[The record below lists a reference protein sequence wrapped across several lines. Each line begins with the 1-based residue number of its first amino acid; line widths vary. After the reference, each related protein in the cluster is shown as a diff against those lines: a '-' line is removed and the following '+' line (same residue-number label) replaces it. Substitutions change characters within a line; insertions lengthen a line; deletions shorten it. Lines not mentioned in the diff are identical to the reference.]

1 MRGTG
6 LTEGSGE
13 SEGTNAPGPSPEED
27 PELARIRAELVR
39 ELRESAARPNPV
51 GGGPGVPEGPG
62 VVPLNQGTLG
72 PFLKG
77 HSRVVLDL
85 WAPWCGPC
93 RALSPTVERMSMR
106 FWPGVA
112 FGKVNTDEEPG
123 LAAGWGVQS
132 IPTLLFFRAGRLVD
146 RTVGVLAPDHLEAR
160 IRRSLAPP
168 EVPSQEA

>member
-1 MRGTG
+1 MTEVFKGSVGTKARG
-6 LTEGSGE
+6 
-13 SEGTNAPGPSPEED
+13 PGPEED
-27 PELARIRAELVR
+27 PELDRIRAQLVQELKAGV
-39 ELRESAARPNPV
+39 ARPQPV
-51 GGGPGVPEGPG
+51 GGGSRVPDGPG
-62 VVPLNQGTLG
+62 VTSLNQGTVG

-77 HSRVVLDL
+77 HPRVVLDL

-93 RALSPTVERMSMR
+93 RALSPVVERMSVR

-132 IPTLLFFRAGRLVD
+132 IPTLLFFREGRLVD
-146 RTVGVLAPDHLEAR
+146 RAVGVLAPEHLEAR

-168 EVPSQEA
+168 EVPSQGS